1 MSAPASTA
9 VLPSGTS
16 ESLTGPSSGSLPAPS
31 AVPTEL
37 FGTSPAAPA
46 AVSAHPPTAARAA
59 PATPTASQSH
69 PPAGAPLMSE
79 AAPPAKRI
87 RTAEELAEIRRQKGR
102 LVVHQP
108 EAPAASTASTPAAE
122 PSIGHCT
129 PATAS
134 KQKRVRKV
142 VNPTDQVARAAAAA
156 KSAAQPLGPTK
167 KAPGRAR
174 STPTSTTTVSGAALP
189 PSAATTSNFVALP
202 PAVRPGVLALSVD
215 CGSDSDSDD
224 EGLLPNVFPLLYP
237 GARAD
242 VPNSRPDLQPTGPD
256 PLPAPVMTQPGSD
269 RDTGRTQFNLT
280 NFLSRFH
287 GGLQGAPPASAVRSS
302 GPLHG
307 NPSSSLEH
315 LQHTVS
321 ADTREQAAQLDSRA
335 SSLLADFAQALHQ
348 QPAPAAAPDSAA
360 LLNWTVPNSRGACP
374 PAAICELRAAHFP
387 PPAAIYILTA
397 HRLYSCLLTPE
408 GLHETPLSFVM
419 RWRIVAS
426 MTFNDSPPS

>member
-79 AAPPAKRI
+79 AAPPAKRK
-87 RTAEELAEIRRQKGR
+87 RTTEELAEIRRQKGR

-129 PATAS
+129 PATAVGSSEAASTLGVQTVPQLHPVPTPKS

-224 EGLLPNVFPLLYP
+224 EGLLPNVFPLLSP
-237 GARAD
+237 EHAPTCRTLARIYSQPD
-242 VPNSRPDLQPTGPD
+242 QILCPRP
-256 PLPAPVMTQPGSD
+256 
-269 RDTGRTQFNLT
+269 
-280 NFLSRFH
+280 
-287 GGLQGAPPASAVRSS
+287 
-302 GPLHG
+302 
-307 NPSSSLEH
+307 
-315 LQHTVS
+315 
-321 ADTREQAAQLDSRA
+321 
-335 SSLLADFAQALHQ
+335 
-348 QPAPAAAPDSAA
+348 
-360 LLNWTVPNSRGACP
+360 
-374 PAAICELRAAHFP
+374 
-387 PPAAIYILTA
+387 
-397 HRLYSCLLTPE
+397 
-408 GLHETPLSFVM
+408 
-419 RWRIVAS
+419 
-426 MTFNDSPPS
+426 

>member
-9 VLPSGTS
+9 VLPSSTS

-79 AAPPAKRI
+79 AAPPARASARIAKRK
-87 RTAEELAEIRRQKGR
+87 RTAEELAEIRRRKGR

-129 PATAS
+129 PATAVGSSEAASTLGVQTLPQLHPVSTPKS
-134 KQKRVRKV
+134 KQKRARKV

-156 KSAAQPLGPTK
+156 KSAALPLGPTK

-174 STPTSTTTVSGAALP
+174 STPTSTATVSGAALP
-189 PSAATTSNFVALP
+189 PSAATTSNSVALP
-202 PAVRPGVLALSVD
+202 PAVRPGVLALCVD

-224 EGLLPNVFPLLYP
+224 EGLLPNVFPLLSP
-237 GARAD
+237 EHAPTCRTLARIYSQPD
-242 VPNSRPDLQPTGPD
+242 QILCPRP
-256 PLPAPVMTQPGSD
+256 
-269 RDTGRTQFNLT
+269 
-280 NFLSRFH
+280 
-287 GGLQGAPPASAVRSS
+287 
-302 GPLHG
+302 
-307 NPSSSLEH
+307 
-315 LQHTVS
+315 
-321 ADTREQAAQLDSRA
+321 
-335 SSLLADFAQALHQ
+335 
-348 QPAPAAAPDSAA
+348 
-360 LLNWTVPNSRGACP
+360 
-374 PAAICELRAAHFP
+374 
-387 PPAAIYILTA
+387 
-397 HRLYSCLLTPE
+397 
-408 GLHETPLSFVM
+408 
-419 RWRIVAS
+419 
-426 MTFNDSPPS
+426 